1 MQSKQALE
9 AKQTSAPGPVFVG
22 SEKLSERAVEFAQEI
37 ARRAYEF
44 FEGRGRALGHDLDD
58 WLRAEFD
65 LNRRVPLELKDNDN
79 QLIVRA
85 EVPGFRPDEIKV
97 SVEPNQIIISGNTEQ
112 RKEGETSNEVF
123 SEIQSNQFCRR
134 LGLPKE
140 VDPATAL
147 ATLKDGILELTLTK
161 IAASTPTEVEVKVA

>member
-1 MQSKQALE
+1 MQPQKALE
-9 AKQTSAPGPVFVG
+9 SKKTSAGPVFVG
-22 SEKLSERAVEFAQEI
+22 SEKLSEQAVEFAQAI

-44 FEGRGRALGHDLDD
+44 FEGRGRALGHDLED
-58 WLRAEFD
+58 WLRAELE
-65 LNRRVPLELKDNDN
+65 LNRRVPLELKENDN

-85 EVPGFRPDEIKV
+85 EVPGFKPDEIKV

-112 RKEGETSNEVF
+112 RKEGETANEVF

-134 LGLPKE
+134 LALPEE
-140 VDPATAL
+140 VDPGSAA

-161 IAASTPTEVEVKVA
+161 IAASTRTEVEVKVA